1 MSEYLG
7 SFVRDE
13 GYNGSFVTVYLC
25 LLPDGSILA
34 VHPHGWY
41 TF

>member
-1 MSEYLG
+1 MSEFLG
-7 SFVRDE
+7 SVVRHE

-25 LLPDGSILA
+25 AMPDGRILA
-34 VHPHGWY
+34 VHLHGWF